1 MNKSRP
7 TQLKR
12 QRERAQAEKRQQKTA
27 RRQDTKSKGPGVQR
41 GPGFEDPD
49 IAGIKPGPQPSPYA
63 DFPGFADEPA
73 EAEEETADDKE
84 P

>member
-1 MNKSRP
+1 VNKSRP

-12 QRERAQAEKRQQKTA
+12 QRERAQAEKRQQKTL
-27 RRQDTKSKGPGVQR
+27 RRQDTKSRRPDTPR

-73 EAEEETADDKE
+73 EEEETTDKE